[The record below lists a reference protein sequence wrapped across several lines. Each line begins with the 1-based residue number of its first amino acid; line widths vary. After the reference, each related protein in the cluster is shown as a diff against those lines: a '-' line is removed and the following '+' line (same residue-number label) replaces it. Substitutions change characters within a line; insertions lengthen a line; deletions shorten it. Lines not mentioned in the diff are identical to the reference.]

1 MGFILFFCIPFGL
14 FMGGWAMWGMVGQ
27 STITVWDSVGFF
39 FGGVLLFALF
49 GGYIYFW
56 WRVSKPDRDRSRT
69 YKKTQQILSNQLASG
84 EYDYIRV
91 DLQNCHASCHRSDG
105 SSRPFSFSEYG
116 YQNVNCSSVLSILR
130 NLEYRLDGYL
140 SVQYKDYAVYD
151 PSVTVT
157 HGTMPGGSDGY
168 YVNVGSYDTGHMPTY
183 AYLYLGE
190 MARQKRSEGKKKG
203 SIFK

>member
-1 MGFILFFCIPFGL
+1 MTTFIVVRMHIFPNSLPCFSDI
-14 FMGGWAMWGMVGQ
+14 V
-27 STITVWDSVGFF
+27 
-39 FGGVLLFALF
+39 
-49 GGYIYFW
+49 
-56 WRVSKPDRDRSRT
+56 
-69 YKKTQQILSNQLASG
+69 ILSQICFLIF
-84 EYDYIRV
+84 ETPE
-91 DLQNCHASCHRSDG
+91 L
-105 SSRPFSFSEYG
+105 FSFSEYG